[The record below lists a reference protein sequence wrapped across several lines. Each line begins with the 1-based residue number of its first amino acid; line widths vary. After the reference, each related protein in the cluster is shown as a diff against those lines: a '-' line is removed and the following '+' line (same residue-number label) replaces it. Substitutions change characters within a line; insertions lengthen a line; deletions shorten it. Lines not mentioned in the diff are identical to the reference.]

1 MLIDDLREIQARH
14 GYLPDAELKSLSERK
29 GIPLYEI
36 HGVAG
41 FYPHFRQE
49 PPPAA
54 SLRVC
59 TDLSCHLHGACDVL
73 ETLRESVRYAG
84 LDQWEVSGVSCLGQ
98 CDGAPAVSINGRSYR
113 SMTGERLGRY
123 VSRLAADGEIARQPA
138 RRTVNPGCIDPYEH
152 PLAAESLKQWVSCG
166 DAEGLVQAIKDS
178 GLRGMGG
185 AGFPTGV
192 KWDLVRKTA
201 SGVKYAI
208 CNADESEPG
217 TFKDREI
224 LYHYPHLVVEGLIL
238 GGLAVGAD
246 QGYLFLR
253 HEYDREREVLERTIK
268 AFYSA
273 GYLGDGVL
281 DSAHSFHLEIFDSPG
296 GYICGEETALL
307 EAMEG
312 KRAEPRNK
320 PPFPGTHGL
329 HGRPTLLNNVETFA
343 WVPAILRRGAD
354 WFRSQGVNG
363 AVGRKYVALSGH
375 VNRPGVYE
383 IPLGT
388 RVCDLI
394 RDYGGGIAGGR
405 ELMAFSPGGTSSG
418 FLPASMADISLD
430 FKPLADAGSM
440 LGSGAV
446 IALAE
451 GSDMVDLARNAVSFF
466 RNESCGKCVPCRTG
480 TEQLVRLLDTVLEG
494 DVRPDALEPV
504 ADVAEAMEL
513 TSICGLGQAAAL
525 PLTSVLRHF
534 PSAFPSRGCQPAGH
548 GKKTGDG
555 PDA

>member
-123 VSRLAADGEIARQPA
+123 VSRLAADGKIARQPA

-166 DAEGLVQAIKDS
+166 DAEGLVQTIKDS

-329 HGRPTLLNNVETFA
+329 SRTTHADQQRRDLRVGAGHPAARRRL
-343 WVPAILRRGAD
+343 VPVPGGKRRGRTQVRRAERPRQPARRIRD
-354 WFRSQGVNG
+354 TTRDQGLRSHPGLR
-363 AVGRKYVALSGH
+363 GRHCRGTRTDGLLSGGH
-375 VNRPGVYE
+375 VIGFPAGVHGGSPPGFQTARRCWFHAG
-383 IPLGT
+383 LRGGH
-388 RVCDLI
+388 RAG
-394 RDYGGGIAGGR
+394 RRNGHGGYGPERSDI
-405 ELMAFSPGGTSSG
+405 
-418 FLPASMADISLD
+418 LPQ
-430 FKPLADAGSM
+430 
-440 LGSGAV
+440 
-446 IALAE
+446 
-451 GSDMVDLARNAVSFF
+451 R
-466 RNESCGKCVPCRTG
+466 
-480 TEQLVRLLDTVLEG
+480 
-494 DVRPDALEPV
+494 
-504 ADVAEAMEL
+504 
-513 TSICGLGQAAAL
+513 
-525 PLTSVLRHF
+525 VLR
-534 PSAFPSRGCQPAGH
+534 
-548 GKKTGDG
+548 
-555 PDA
+555 

>member
-1 MLIDDLREIQARH
+1 MLIDDLRAIQARH
-14 GYLPDAELKSLSERK
+14 GFLPEEELKSLSESK

-36 HGVAG
+36 QGVAT
-41 FYPHFRQE
+41 FYPHFRLE
-49 PPPAA
+49 PPPAV

-73 ETLRESVRYAG
+73 ETLRETARYAG
-84 LDQWEVSGVSCLGQ
+84 LDQWKVSGVSCLGQ

-123 VSRLAADGEIARQPA
+123 VARLADRGKIGRQPV
-138 RRTVNPGCIDPYEH
+138 RRKANPGCIDPH
-152 PLAAESLKQWVSCG
+152 DHHLAAESLKQWVSHG
-166 DAEGLVQAIKDS
+166 DADGLVETIKDS

-192 KWDLVRKTA
+192 KWDLVRKTESA
-201 SGVKYAI
+201 VKYVI

-238 GGLAVGAD
+238 GGLAVGAER
-246 QGYLFLR
+246 GFLFLR

-273 GYLGDGVL
+273 GYLGDGL
-281 DSAHSFHLEIFDSPG
+281 LNSAHSFQLEIFDSPG

-329 HGRPTLLNNVETFA
+329 HGRPTLVNNVETFA

-363 AVGRKYVALSGH
+363 AIGRKFVALSGH

-394 RDYGGGIAGGR
+394 QDYGGGVTGGR

-418 FLPASMADISLD
+418 FLPASKVDIPLD
-430 FKPLADAGSM
+430 FRPLADAGSM

-446 IALAE
+446 IVLAE
-451 GSDMVDLARNAVSFF
+451 GSDMVDVARNAVTFF

-480 TEQLVRLLDTVLEG
+480 TEHLVRLLDTVLEG
-494 DVRPDALEPV
+494 DARPGAMDPV

-525 PLTSVLRHF
+525 PLTSALRHF
-534 PSAFPSRGCQPAGH
+534 PGAFASHGCRPEGRGDNIEGGA
-548 GKKTGDG
+548 DE
-555 PDA
+555 